1 MADLENDCGREFFRV
16 DDELRLSW
24 IKVEPDSITPLTDR
38 NMELH
43 NLNAHL
49 HTLISTAFGNSAV
62 VGEALGLLNRKIELL
77 SGEENDVS
85 LNLKTIPANVSGSG
99 LAFASNEP
107 LTHNE
112 SLELTMLLLP
122 VNAAVRVRAS
132 VVTCSDYRGDDW
144 TYWIRSKFEPKQEVI
159 TEQIVQHV
167 NLKQMHSLASRHK
180 KR

>member
-1 MADLENDCGREFFRV
+1 MADLENECGRDFFRV

-49 HTLISTAFGNSAV
+49 QTLISTAFGNSAV

-77 SGEENDVS
+77 SGEEEDVS
-85 LNLKTIPANVSGSG
+85 LNLKTVPANVSGSG

-107 LTHNE
+107 LTYNE

-132 VVTCSDYRGDDW
+132 VVTCSDYWGHDW
-144 TYWIRSKFEPKQEVI
+144 AYWIRSQFEPEQEII

-167 NLKQMHSLASRHK
+167 NLKQMQSLASRK
-180 KR
+180 KGR

>member
-1 MADLENDCGREFFRV
+1 MADLDDDCGREFFRV

-24 IKVEPDSITPLTDR
+24 IKIEPDSVRSITDR
-38 NMELH
+38 DMELH
-43 NLNAHL
+43 NLNADL
-49 HTLISTAFGNSAV
+49 HTLISTAFGSSAV

-77 SGEENDVS
+77 SGEDDVS
-85 LNLKTIPANVSGSG
+85 LNLKTVPANVSGSG

-107 LTHNE
+107 LTPNE
-112 SLELTMLLLP
+112 TLELTMLLLP

-132 VVTCSDYRGDDW
+132 VVTCSNYRGDDW

-167 NLKQMHSLASRHK
+167 NLKQIQSLASRQ
-180 KR
+180 KRR

>member
-24 IKVEPDSITPLTDR
+24 KKVEPDSIPSLTDR

-49 HTLISTAFGNSAV
+49 HTLISTAFSNSAV

-77 SGEENDVS
+77 SGEEDVS
-85 LNLKTIPANVSGSG
+85 LNLKTVPANVSGSG

-122 VNAAVRVRAS
+122 VNAAVRIRAS
-132 VVTCSDYRGDDW
+132 VVTCSSYPGDNW
-144 TYWIRSKFEPKQEVI
+144 TYWIRSKFEPNQEVI

>member
-1 MADLENDCGREFFRV
+1 MADLEDDCGRGFFRV

-77 SGEENDVS
+77 SGEEDV
-85 LNLKTIPANVSGSG
+85 
-99 LAFASNEP
+99 ASI
-107 LTHNE
+107 
-112 SLELTMLLLP
+112 SKRFRQM
-122 VNAAVRVRAS
+122 S
-132 VVTCSDYRGDDW
+132 VVQAWPLHRM
-144 TYWIRSKFEPKQEVI
+144 
-159 TEQIVQHV
+159 
-167 NLKQMHSLASRHK
+167 NLSGPTTLWS
-180 KR
+180 